1 MCIRSADLRRA
12 APSPAPQSPSKTGVN
27 ALEVGAG
34 RGGGSGGCRQNV
46 PHSPTPTPDPS
57 PQGGGEKKKKE
68 CPARW
73 SAFAALAAFTTLVAT
88 DCASAQGYPAT
99 FSFGAPASAADIAAV
114 AIAIGSDGKGLPAG
128 KGDYAAGKRV
138 YEASCIACHGD
149 KLQGVAGLKDMPAG
163 AALRLIGG
171 RGTLTTKDPVMTV
184 ESYWPYATTLF
195 DYVRRAMPFTAPGS
209 LSADEVYAVAAYILG
224 EANIIDKTMVVDA
237 ETLPRVRMPNR
248 DGFIP
253 DPRPEWFK

>member
-1 MCIRSADLRRA
+1 MCTRSAD
-12 APSPAPQSPSKTGVN
+12 
-27 ALEVGAG
+27 
-34 RGGGSGGCRQNV
+34 RGGGVLRAV
-46 PHSPTPTPDPS
+46 LF
-57 PQGGGEKKKKE
+57 
-68 CPARW
+68 ALA
-73 SAFAALAAFTTLVAT
+73 AFAALAAP
-88 DCASAQGYPAT
+88 DRASAQGYPGT
-99 FSFGAPASAADIAAV
+99 FTFGAPASAADIAAV
-114 AIAIGSDGKGLPAG
+114 AIAIGPDGKGLPPG

-138 YEASCIACHGD
+138 YEGSCIACHGD

-163 AALRLIGG
+163 AALRLVGG

-237 ETLPRVRMPNR
+237 ETLPRV
-248 DGFIP
+248 
-253 DPRPEWFK
+253 